1 MESHTKQQDLL
12 RTAWLE
18 GSKAG
23 SMPAREQAKA
33 WALREVWKASGR
45 GEFGMKTYIA
55 GKLAKNTGESPS
67 SEAVRKLFERIDADD
82 DWFPGKANYAEVG
95 APGVL
100 VGSKTGLTL
109 RCVLWL

>member
-23 SMPAREQAKA
+23 SLPAREQAKA
-33 WALREVWKASGR
+33 WALREVWKASGK

-100 VGSKTGLTL
+100 VGSKTGLPL
-109 RCVLWL
+109 RSVLWL